1 MIGIGTDLVDIDRF
15 REVLTRT
22 PGMRTRLFCEAELA
36 YADQSGDPA
45 DQRIIE
51 DGADV
56 VVVAAAAATA
66 GGSGGPETRAARRQK
81 EQGGDYDTVLADVR
95 ARDARDSERATA
107 PLVAA
112 EDAHVID
119 TSDMSIDEAVAAAI
133 AIITSRKGG

>member
-1 MIGIGTDLVDIDRF
+1 MHRILSTWH
-15 REVLTRT
+15 TRVS
-22 PGMRTRLFCEAELA
+22 FAC
-36 YADQSGDPA
+36 
-45 DQRIIE
+45 
-51 DGADV
+51 
-56 VVVAAAAATA
+56 AAAGAR
-66 GGSGGPETRAARRQK
+66 PETRAARRQK